1 MNLYLP
7 VNFSFV
13 FVSIFQIFYNE
24 QVLLLFY
31 KLICKDMFYC
41 IKFKQVKGM
50 KPRYNKH
57 FCDRNVLY
65 PHCPINTVFLSL
77 PFPLSLSFFP
87 YTHTYT
93 NISIYEIALLKCNSH
108 TMVGKFEG
116 CNRRY
121 SAFLN

>member
-1 MNLYLP
+1 MAL
-7 VNFSFV
+7 S
-13 FVSIFQIFYNE
+13 
-24 QVLLLFY
+24 
-31 KLICKDMFYC
+31 
-41 IKFKQVKGM
+41 GT
-50 KPRYNKH
+50 
-57 FCDRNVLY
+57 VLY
-65 PHCPINTVFLSL
+65 VSVTQNFAHRDTGCQILASRRVGNCPINTVFLSL